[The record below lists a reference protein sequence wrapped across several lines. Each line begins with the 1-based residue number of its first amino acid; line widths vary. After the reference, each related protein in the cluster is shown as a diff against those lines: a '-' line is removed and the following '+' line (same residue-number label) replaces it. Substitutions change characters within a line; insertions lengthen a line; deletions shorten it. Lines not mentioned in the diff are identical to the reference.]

1 MSRLLILLIGLSLL
15 FVLAF
20 FCVRKH
26 SVAIEEDLAT
36 RTRAAFQSQGFEWT
50 RSTFDGRTLK
60 LAGTAPTVEMRDRA
74 GGIAAGVWG
83 VDEVDNQITVAADET
98 PLSSTPIVE
107 YNTQLT
113 LTDGKVVL
121 NGLVPDQQ
129 SRARLVGIVA
139 KQFGAAN
146 IRGQLKIQS
155 GAPDGW
161 GQAAESAFSQLHLFD
176 KASVQII
183 NTQLNV
189 AGTTSIDATSAQI
202 RSGISRALPNKF
214 RSSFDLQVVE
224 TAVDNIQPEIA
235 LKQPVQAA
243 GSLDKSCLKRF
254 DDLLSGQYLYF
265 TLDNQ
270 SINAEGEKLL
280 SQIIEIAK
288 DCPDVRIEIGGHTD
302 SQGSDIY
309 NGKLSKRR
317 ADVVANQLS
326 QKGINMKRLIAI
338 GFGKSTP
345 IANNAS
351 EAGRAKNR
359 RIEFKVVGN

>member
-1 MSRLLILLIGLSLL
+1 
-15 FVLAF
+15 
-20 FCVRKH
+20 
-26 SVAIEEDLAT
+26 
-36 RTRAAFQSQGFEWT
+36 
-50 RSTFDGRTLK
+50 
-60 LAGTAPTVEMRDRA
+60 MRDRA
-74 GGIAAGVWG
+74 GGIAAEVWG
-83 VDEVDNQITVAADET
+83 VDEVDNQISVAAEA

-183 NTQLNV
+183 NTQLNM
-189 AGTTSIDATSAQI
+189 AGTTSVDATSAQV
-202 RSGISRALPNKF
+202 RSGISRALPNNF

-224 TAVDNIQPEIA
+224 TAVDNAQPEIA

-270 SINAEGEKLL
+270 SINAEGDKLL
-280 SQIIEIAK
+280 NRIIDMAK
-288 DCPDVRIEIGGHTD
+288 DCPNVRIEIGGHTD

-317 ADVVANQLS
+317 ADVVANLLS
-326 QKGINMKRLIAI
+326 EKGINLKRLIAV

-351 EAGRAKNR
+351 EEGRAKNR

>member
-1 MSRLLILLIGLSLL
+1 MSRLLILLLGLGLL

-26 SVAIEEDLAT
+26 SAAIEEDLAT
-36 RTRAAFQSQGFEWT
+36 RTRAAFQIQGFEWA

-60 LAGTAPTVEMRDRA
+60 LAGTAPSVEMRDRA

-83 VDEVDNQITVAADET
+83 VGEVDSQITVAAET
-98 PLSSTPIVE
+98 PLLSTPIVE

-139 KQFGAAN
+139 KQFGAKN
-146 IRGQLKIQS
+146 ISGLLKIQS

-183 NTQLNV
+183 NTQLNMSGITSGDV
-189 AGTTSIDATSAQI
+189 ANTQI
-202 RSGISRALPNKF
+202 QSGISRALPKNF
-214 RSSFDLQVVE
+214 QSSFDIQAVEVVADTTQLE
-224 TAVDNIQPEIA
+224 LAS
-235 LKQPVQAA
+235 KQPAQET

-254 DDLLSGQYLYF
+254 ETLLSGQYLRF

-270 SINAEGEKLL
+270 RINSEGNQLL
-280 SQIIEIAK
+280 NRIADMAK
-288 DCPDVRIEIGGHTD
+288 DCQNVRIEIGGHTD
-302 SQGSDIY
+302 SQGSDVY
-309 NGKLSKRR
+309 NSKLSKRR
-317 ADVVANQLS
+317 AAVVASHLS
-326 QKGINMKRLIAI
+326 ETGVNSNRLIAI
-338 GFGKSTP
+338 GFGESTP
-345 IANNAS
+345 IANNAN
-351 EAGRAKNR
+351 EEGRAKNR

>member
-1 MSRLLILLIGLSLL
+1 MSRLLILLIGLGLL
-15 FVLAF
+15 LVLAF

-26 SVAIEEDLAT
+26 SAAIEDDLAT
-36 RTRAAFQSQGFEWT
+36 RTRAAFQSQGFEWA

-60 LAGTAPTVEMRDRA
+60 LAGAAPSVEMRDRA

-83 VDEVDNQITVAADET
+83 VDEVDNQITVAAET

-107 YNTQLT
+107 YNTLLT
-113 LTDGKVVL
+113 LTDGKVAL

-146 IRGQLKIQS
+146 ISGQLKIQS

-183 NTQLNV
+183 NTQLNM
-189 AGTTSIDATSAQI
+189 AGTTSVDAASAQI
-202 RSGISRALPNKF
+202 QSGISRALPNNF
-214 RSSFDLQVVE
+214 RSSFDIQVVE
-224 TAVDNIQPEIA
+224 AAADTTQLELAS
-235 LKQPVQAA
+235 KQPVQEARL
-243 GSLDKSCLKRF
+243 LDKSCLKRF

-270 SINAEGEKLL
+270 SINAEGDKLL
-280 SQIIEIAK
+280 NRIIDMAK
-288 DCPDVRIEIGGHTD
+288 DCPNVRIEIGGHTD

-309 NGKLSKRR
+309 NSKLSKRR

-326 QKGINMKRLIAI
+326 EKGINLRRLIAI

-351 EAGRAKNR
+351 EEGRAKNR